1 MTQIW
6 QMTVDVSVF
15 LVRHR
20 SSAIKKSVHICSIC
34 VICVLHPLI
43 THSIVMSTKT
53 NISKLL
59 PIMLCFFAM
68 GFVDL
73 VGIASNYVKADL
85 GLTDSEANIF
95 PSLVFFWFLI
105 FSVPTGILMNR
116 IGRKRTVLL
125 SLVVT
130 AVSLALPIFG
140 DSYGLML
147 ASFSLLGIGNALM
160 QTSLNPLL
168 STIISGDRL
177 ASSLTF
183 GQFVK
188 AIASFLAPYIAMWGA
203 THAMPDLGLDWRVLF
218 PIYMVIAVLAILWL
232 GATRIEEEQPD
243 KASGFGACLRLLG
256 NPFILLCF
264 LGIMCHVGI
273 DVGTNTTAP
282 KLLMERLELT
292 LDEASWATSLYFI
305 FRTLGCL
312 SGTFILSRCSSRS
325 FLWVS
330 VLMMLVAMIGLSV
343 SDVHYIIYICI
354 ALIGYGN
361 SNVFSII
368 FSQALL
374 AMPQKKNEI
383 SGLMIMGLFGGTV
396 FPLLMGFASD
406 AIGQLGAVLVM
417 TVGVLYL
424 IVYAARM
431 KKV

>member
-1 MTQIW
+1 MNN
-6 QMTVDVSVF
+6 
-15 LVRHR
+15 
-20 SSAIKKSVHICSIC
+20 KS
-34 VICVLHPLI
+34 
-43 THSIVMSTKT
+43 

-59 PIMLCFFAM
+59 PVMLCFFAM

-73 VGIASNYVKADL
+73 VGIASNYVKEDL
-85 GLTDSEANIF
+85 GLTDAQANIF

-105 FSVPTGILMNR
+105 FSVPTGVLMNR
-116 IGRKRTVLL
+116 IGRRKTVLL

-130 AVSLALPIFG
+130 AVSLLLPIFG

-147 ASFSLLGIGNALM
+147 CSFSLLGIGNALM

-168 STIISGDRL
+168 SNVITGNKL

-203 THAMPDLGLDWRVLF
+203 THAIPDLGLEWRVLF
-218 PIYMVIAVLAILWL
+218 PVYMVIAVIAILWL
-232 GATRIEEEQPD
+232 GGTHIEEEQPD
-243 KASGFGACLRLLG
+243 RASGFADCFRLLG
-256 NPFILLCF
+256 HPFILLCF

-282 KLLMERLELT
+282 KLLMERLDMT

-312 SGTFILSRCSSRS
+312 SGTFILSRFSSRS

-330 VLMMLVAMIGLSV
+330 VGMMLLAMVGLLA
-343 SDVHYIIYICI
+343 SDVHYVIYICI
-354 ALIGYGN
+354 ALIGFGN
-361 SNVFSII
+361 SNVFSIC
-368 FSQALL
+368 FSNALL

-406 AIGQLGAVLVM
+406 GWGQSGAVAVM

-424 IVYAARM
+424 VFYAARL
-431 KKV
+431 KKA